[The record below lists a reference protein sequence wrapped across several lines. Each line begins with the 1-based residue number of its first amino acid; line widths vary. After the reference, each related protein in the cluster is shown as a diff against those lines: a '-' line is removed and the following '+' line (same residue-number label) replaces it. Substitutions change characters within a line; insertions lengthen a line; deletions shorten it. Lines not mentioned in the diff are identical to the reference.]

1 MLIRKGNSFT
11 IIAIYLSASLLLF
24 SCAGDPRIAKRSR
37 GGFTQSYKQKYDYST
52 TNPKNVSNGP
62 VDAIPSPVTGEVK
75 VSTPYEV
82 NGVTYY
88 PLASASGYTEEGVA
102 SWYGPNFHAKKSAN
116 GEIYDQMA
124 RTCAHLTLP
133 FNVMVKVENLEN
145 GKSTIVRVNDR
156 GPFAKDRIIDLSNQ
170 AAIDIGMVGK
180 GTAKVRLTA
189 LTGGNNNGSTPK
201 KGRLYSGKMMRRGAV
216 SRPVEPG
223 AQRVRSG
230 DYFIQAGSYSRKENA
245 DAIKT
250 KIPAKYRSL
259 TSISERDTS
268 IGTLHRVVIGPFPD
282 RGKAAKA
289 AREIKMSARTSA
301 IITNEP

>member
-11 IIAIYLSASLLLF
+11 AIAIFLSAVLWQL
-24 SCAGDPRIAKRSR
+24 SCAGDPRIAKRSKGAFR
-37 GGFTQSYKQKYDYST
+37 PNYEYSV
-52 TNPKNVSNGP
+52 TNPKNLSNGP
-62 VDAIPSPVTGEVK
+62 VDAIPSPVTGAVK

-88 PLASASGYTEEGVA
+88 PLASADGYVEEGVA

-116 GEIYDQMA
+116 GEIYDQME

-145 GKSTIVRVNDR
+145 GKSTTVRVNDR

-170 AAIDIGMVGK
+170 AAIDIDMVGK

-189 LTGGNNNGSTPK
+189 LTGGNNNGTTQNS
-201 KGRLYSGKMMRRGAV
+201 GRRYSGKMMRRSPSAPAVRNSGSDGRGA
-216 SRPVEPG
+216 
-223 AQRVRSG
+223 RSG
-230 DYFIQAGSYSRKENA
+230 EYYIQAGSYSRKQNA
-245 DAIKT
+245 ERIT
-250 KIPAKYRSL
+250 EKIPAKYRSL
-259 TSISERDTS
+259 TTVDERETS

-282 RGKAAKA
+282 RGEAAKA
-289 AREIKMSARTSA
+289 ARDIKMSARTSA